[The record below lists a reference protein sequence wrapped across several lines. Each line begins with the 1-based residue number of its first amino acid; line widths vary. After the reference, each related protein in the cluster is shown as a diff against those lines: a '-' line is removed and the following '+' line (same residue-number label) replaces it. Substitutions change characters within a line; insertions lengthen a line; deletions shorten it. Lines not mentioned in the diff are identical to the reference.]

1 MNVTFQNLQKSFDGR
16 KVLDLEQGLIKS
28 GSRTAIIG
36 PNGAG
41 KSTLLRII
49 AGLEPADSGVL
60 SYDDSTGFPRMDIT
74 MVFQKPYLI
83 STTVEKNIAYPMKL
97 RGYEPALIEQ
107 RTEELM
113 EELNLTGLRK
123 QKAWKLS
130 GGETQKVA
138 LARALSF
145 QPKLLLLD
153 EPTANIDPY
162 TTAEIEKML
171 LSIGTPTDSAPC
183 TAKGGMPTRS
193 KATNGTVKSDRAIN
207 RTVMSSRAGNSA
219 PNNVSNDYMQKNGTS
234 GNNVPNDHTPKDSA
248 PMNRQNSVQK
258 EQKRTQ
264 DARQGT
270 TIVLITHN
278 LAQAKR
284 VCDEVMMLHEGKLI
298 EAGSCEKVLLDPQ
311 MQETRRFVE
320 GELLI

>member
-1 MNVTFQNLQKSFDGR
+1 MKVTFKNLQKSFDGR

-49 AGLEPADSGVL
+49 AGLETADSGSL
-60 SYDDSTGFPRMDIT
+60 SYADAPAFPQRDIT

-97 RGYEPALIEQ
+97 RGYDKAAIEQ
-107 RTEELM
+107 RTAELA
-113 EELNLTGLRK
+113 EELNLTGFRK

-145 QPKLLLLD
+145 HPKLLLLD

-171 LSIGTPTDSAPC
+171 LSIGE
-183 TAKGGMPTRS
+183 
-193 KATNGTVKSDRAIN
+193 
-207 RTVMSSRAGNSA
+207 
-219 PNNVSNDYMQKNGTS
+219 
-234 GNNVPNDHTPKDSA
+234 
-248 PMNRQNSVQK
+248 K
-258 EQKRTQ
+258 EE
-264 DARQGT
+264 T

-278 LAQAKR
+278 LAQARR
-284 VCDEVMMLHEGKLI
+284 VCDEVMMLHEGRLI
-298 EAGSCEKVLLDPQ
+298 EAGPCENVLMNPQ
-311 MQETRRFVE
+311 MQQTRRFVE

>member
-49 AGLEPADSGVL
+49 AGLEAADSGVL
-60 SYDDSTGFPRMDIT
+60 SYDDSAGFPRMDIT

-183 TAKGGMPTRS
+183 TAMGGMPTRN
-193 KATNGTVKSDRAIN
+193 KATNGSVKSD
-207 RTVMSSRAGNSA
+207 RAGNSA

-234 GNNVPNDHTPKDSA
+234 GNNVLNDHTPKDSA

-298 EAGSCEKVLLDPQ
+298 EAGPCEKVLLDPQ

>member
-1 MNVTFQNLQKSFDGR
+1 MNVTFENLQKSYDGR
-16 KVLDLEQGLIKS
+16 KVLDIDSGFIKS

-41 KSTLLRII
+41 KSTLLKIL
-49 AGLEPADSGVL
+49 AGLESADCGTIA
-60 SYDDSTGFPRMDIT
+60 YDGAPDFPQNDVT

-97 RGYEPALIEQ
+97 RNFTAEE
-107 RTEELM
+107 TEKRVAELTA
-113 EELNLTGLRK
+113 ELGLEAFRK

-145 QPKLLLLD
+145 KPKLLLLD

-171 LSIGTPTDSAPC
+171 IAASEY
-183 TAKGGMPTRS
+183 
-193 KATNGTVKSDRAIN
+193 ATI
-207 RTVMSSRAGNSA
+207 
-219 PNNVSNDYMQKNGTS
+219 
-234 GNNVPNDHTPKDSA
+234 
-248 PMNRQNSVQK
+248 
-258 EQKRTQ
+258 
-264 DARQGT
+264 
-270 TIVLITHN
+270 ILITHN

-284 VCDEVMMLHEGKLI
+284 VCDEAMMMHEGKLI
-298 EAGSCEKVLLDPQ
+298 ESGSCKELLMNPCR
-311 MQETRRFVE
+311 QETRRFVE
-320 GELLI
+320 GELLL